1 MIISVEADL
10 MDLAQNINNTFNK
23 DHTDFTI
30 LLKDTIR
37 IKKNSKVR
45 VFRFQ
50 TDIEATFA
58 TPSLYLIC
66 NEFKNIYGITP
77 TGDNLSG
84 LLLAI
89 PGNIRD
95 RAINPNNVPPNPN
108 PNPNIIDSNVR
119 TMSLNLDSV
128 FLNINNK
135 EDLIVNSLSFKLM
148 RASGSKV
155 IADRIEQLSF
165 MLEIIDSCPC

>member
-10 MDLAQNINNTFNK
+10 MDLNQNINNTFNK

-95 RAINPNNVPPNPN
+95 RSINPNNLAPNPN
-108 PNPNIIDSNVR
+108 TIDSNVR